1 MKLYAA
7 RDKKSGKIVKLTTR
21 TNGYY
26 VRKND
31 CRKAMND
38 YYSHSYRYGDYNLE
52 LVTFELHEV
61 EDEE

>member
-7 RDKKSGKIVKLTTR
+7 RDKNTGKIIKLTTR
-21 TNGYY
+21 TNGFY

-31 CRKAMND
+31 CKLAINGYHGYHYKRD
-38 YYSHSYRYGDYNLE
+38 EYDLE